1 MAVLTVAPSAS
12 PLPISA
18 VVFDAY
24 GTLLDVHSALGR
36 VMAERGAAG
45 DAVLPAEAAKAL
57 SVLWRDKQLAYTWLR
72 NSMRRHADFEQVT
85 ADALD
90 HALEAVGLGGDGPLR
105 AALLAAYRTLDPYPE
120 VPDILAALRA
130 MDLRLAV
137 LSNGTPGMLADGLA
151 SAGIARHLDAVLSV
165 EELGVYKPA
174 PEVYALATRRFG
186 VAAAEML
193 FLSSN
198 GWDVHGAA
206 AFGCR
211 VVHVN
216 RQGAAAERLPGA
228 PVARIADLSA
238 LLGMVSGG

>member
-1 MAVLTVAPSAS
+1 MAVLTVDPSAS

-36 VMAERGAAG
+36 VMAERGASG
-45 DAVLPAEAAKAL
+45 DAVLPAATAKAL

-72 NSMRRHADFEQVT
+72 TSMRRHADFEAVT

-90 HALEAVGLGGDGPLR
+90 HALEAMGLGRDGALR

-120 VPDILAALRA
+120 VPDALAALKA
-130 MDLRLAV
+130 MGLRLAV
-137 LSNGTPGMLADGLA
+137 LSNGTPGMLADGLG

-165 EELGVYKPA
+165 EGVGVYKPA

-186 VAAAEML
+186 VAAAELL
-193 FLSSN
+193 FLSAN

-206 AFGCR
+206 AFGCT

-216 RQGAAAERLPGA
+216 RQGAANERLPGA
-228 PVARIADLSA
+228 PLARIADLSA